1 MLPFKYKKKATQLGG
16 FFLLLLMNLLFD
28 HLITSGDKIT

>member
-1 MLPFKYKKKATQLGG
+1 MLPFKYKKKPPNWVA